1 MKAHADG
8 SIQGFTARMRWPG
21 YHNGAPQGLW
31 YIDPESLERRYA
43 LALQAGIPVAT
54 LRDMR
59 KLWPAKP
66 LTVPLGV
73 LSEMVANGVSRTVA
87 TRRVRDLLLKGA
99 NLTQFAS
106 LGTNVRN
113 DIAAGLAPD
122 AAMELRSKG
131 VLSLIES
138 QAAFGISAST
148 PPRPP
153 TKR

>member
-1 MKAHADG
+1 
-8 SIQGFTARMRWPG
+8 
-21 YHNGAPQGLW
+21 
-31 YIDPESLERRYA
+31 
-43 LALQAGIPVAT
+43 
-54 LRDMR
+54 MR
-59 KLWPAKP
+59 KLWPVKP

-73 LSEMVANGVSRTVA
+73 LSEMVANGVSRPIA
-87 TRRVRDLLLKGA
+87 TRRVRDLLIKGA
-99 NLTQFAS
+99 NTAQLAS

-138 QAAFGISAST
+138 QTQVGISLTT

-153 TKR
+153 TKK